1 MARVLIVAQDKGGV
15 GKSTAVRAVAEAVP
29 GIDIIELDAEPR
41 LLEFDAGK
49 GKKEPRQV
57 RFFPMRA
64 EREEIDRTRGRAARE
79 EFDAVIQALAE
90 ASAPTVLDV
99 GANTAISLF
108 TVLGQVAPLL
118 KESGTEL
125 GVLVVLT
132 AEPAAVAGTP
142 RLLGLAEPWAGARFV
157 LENRMRGAVDSKRLA
172 SIAEGARLSAFDEQA
187 MEDAAVEVV
196 NARGLR
202 DIPRLDRGELTRQ
215 HGLARGARIASDLA
229 RFRLEAMQAV
239 RPCAEWVVG

>member
-15 GKSTAVRAVAEAVP
+15 GKSTSVRAVAEAVP
-29 GIDIIELDAEPR
+29 GIDVIELDAEPR
-41 LLEFDAGK
+41 LLEFDADK
-49 GKKEPRQV
+49 GKKERRQV

-99 GANTAISLF
+99 GANTGISLF
-108 TVLGQVAPLL
+108 TVLASMAPLL
-118 KESGTEL
+118 KDSGIEL

-132 AEPAAVAGTP
+132 AEPAAIAGTP
-142 RLLGLAEPWAGARFV
+142 RLLGLAESWASASFV
-157 LENRMRGAVDSKRLA
+157 LENRMRGAVDAKRLA
-172 SIAEGARLSAFDEQA
+172 SIAGGATLSAFDEQA
-187 MEDAAVEVV
+187 MEEVAVELV

-215 HGLARGARIASDLA
+215 HGVARGARIASDLA
-229 RFRLEAMQAV
+229 RFRLEAMRAV
-239 RPCAEWVVG
+239 QPCAEWVVG

>member
-41 LLEFDAGK
+41 LLEFDADR
-49 GKKEPRQV
+49 GKKEARQV

-90 ASAPTVLDV
+90 AGAPTILDV
-99 GANTAISLF
+99 GANTALSFF
-108 TVLGQVAPLL
+108 TVLGQVAPDL
-118 KESGTEL
+118 KQSGVEI

-132 AEPAAVAGTP
+132 AEPAAIAGTP
-142 RLLGLAEPWAGARFV
+142 RLLSLAEAWAAERFV
-157 LENRMRGAVDSKRLA
+157 LENRMRGAVEAKRLA
-172 SIAEGARLSAFDEQA
+172 SVAAGARLSAFDEQA
-187 MEDAAVEVV
+187 MEDVAVELV

-202 DIPRLDRGELTRQ
+202 DITRIDRGELTRQ
-215 HGLARGARIASDLA
+215 HGVARGARIASDLA
-229 RFRLEAMQAV
+229 RFRLEAMRAV
-239 RPCAEWVVG
+239 QPCAEWVVG

>member
-29 GIDIIELDAEPR
+29 GIGIIELDADPR

-49 GKKEPRQV
+49 SKKDLRQV

-79 EFDAVIQALAE
+79 EFDGVVQALSEAAE
-90 ASAPTVLDV
+90 PTILDV
-99 GANTAISLF
+99 GANTAISFF
-108 TVLGQVAPLL
+108 TVLGQVASLL
-118 KESGTEL
+118 KDSGVEI

-132 AEPAAVAGTP
+132 AEPAAIAGTP
-142 RLLGLAEPWAGARFV
+142 RLLGLAEPWATVRFV
-157 LENRMRGAVDSKRLA
+157 LENRMRGAVEARRLA
-172 SIAEGARLSAFDEQA
+172 SIAEGATLSAFDEQA
-187 MEDAAVEVV
+187 MEEVAVELV

-215 HGLARGARIASDLA
+215 HGVARGARIASDLA
-229 RFRLEAMQAV
+229 RFRLEAMRAIQ
-239 RPCAEWVVG
+239 PCAEWVVG